1 MEVTEKRGQWG
12 SKFGFIMAAAG
23 SAVGLGNLWK
33 FPYLAGQNGGG
44 VFVVVY
50 IAIIILLGYTMMVG
64 ELTIGRATQ
73 LSQYDAY
80 RSINKKSAPF
90 GFIGILAAFLILSFY
105 SVVGGWISKY
115 LFEYI
120 VRGGVPNPGTYFG
133 QFVSGTTEPLI
144 WHGVFMGLTLLIV
157 LGGVSAGIE
166 RASKIMMPL
175 LIVFLLVIAGRSL
188 TLPGA
193 MEGVVYYLK
202 PDFSKFSLTTL
213 VAAMGQV
220 FFSLS
225 MGMGIL
231 VTYGSY
237 LKGDENL
244 PVNAIQIPAIDTMV
258 ALLAG
263 FAIIPAC
270 FAFGYDVTAGPGLL
284 FGTIPAIF
292 DQMPFGNIFGIIFFL
307 LVLFAGLTSSIS
319 LLEVPVSWSMD
330 SFGWTR
336 KKAVAVFATLCFII
350 GLAAS
355 LSMGPLLGDFKIHLF
370 SAEGHNLFDF
380 LDYFTS
386 NILLPLGGLSV
397 SLFITF
403 IWGFDKAIAEIQKG
417 STNNFAAA
425 PFWKF
430 SMMILVPIMLILVF
444 LQQLGI
450 LG

>member
-1 MEVTEKRGQWG
+1 
-12 SKFGFIMAAAG
+12 
-23 SAVGLGNLWK
+23 
-33 FPYLAGQNGGG
+33 
-44 VFVVVY
+44 
-50 IAIIILLGYTMMVG
+50 MV
-64 ELTIGRATQ
+64 
-73 LSQYDAY
+73 
-80 RSINKKSAPF
+80 
-90 GFIGILAAFLILSFY
+90 
-105 SVVGGWISKY
+105 
-115 LFEYI
+115 
-120 VRGGVPNPGTYFG
+120 
-133 QFVSGTTEPLI
+133 
-144 WHGVFMGLTLLIV
+144 
-157 LGGVSAGIE
+157 
-166 RASKIMMPL
+166 
-175 LIVFLLVIAGRSL
+175 
-188 TLPGA
+188 
-193 MEGVVYYLK
+193 GVVYYLK